1 MTLSTPTVTGGDYLD
16 LKALAADGPVLA
28 VFRIRAFQE
37 PEMGDFGAYKVPVV
51 ADVLIC
57 SGPQAGEVHPSEQFI
72 GAPTNALRGVK
83 NPKKGEQPQPPATK
97 VGDEIAA
104 RIAVVE
110 KKGSQPFVGL
120 DAPSDVEFEAIA
132 KVYADGAG
140 WNAAQAP
147 VMAGAPAADAPARP
161 F

>member
-1 MTLSTPTVTGGDYLD
+1 MTLARPAVTGGDYLD
-16 LKALAADGPVLA
+16 LKTLAANGPVLA
-28 VFRIRAFQE
+28 VFRIRAFQD
-37 PEMGDFGAYKVPVV
+37 PEMGDFGSYKVPVV

-57 SGPQAGEVHPSEQFI
+57 SGPQKGEVHPSEQFI

-83 NPKKGEQPQPPATK
+83 NPKKGEQPQPPTTR

-104 RIAVVE
+104 RIALVE
-110 KKGSQPFVGL
+110 KKGSAAFVGL

-132 KVYADGAG
+132 KVHADGAG
-140 WNAAQAP
+140 WNATQ
-147 VMAGAPAADAPARP
+147 APAAEMATAAPKP